1 VIWLC
6 EAEKGKGYAVDFLDI
21 TLHAVS
27 RDLEA
32 YPSPCIYTQVIGAA
46 SAPFANTFSL

>member
-1 VIWLC
+1 
-6 EAEKGKGYAVDFLDI
+6 VDFLDI

-32 YPSPCIYTQVIGAA
+32 YPSPCIYTQVVEKR
-46 SAPFANTFSL
+46 SLLFLILY